1 MKTNNTLTAC
11 ALFLA
16 VVFAL
21 YGTEHVNLYRDPRG
35 MRRRPERRDVSMT
48 EGGGYDEGGYDD
60 PDYGGE
66 AFGSGGGGGR

>member
-35 MRRRPERRDVSMT
+35 ISAGRRRDVSMT
-48 EGGGYDEGGYDD
+48 ERGYEGGYDD

>member
-35 MRRRPERRDVSMT
+35 ISAGRRRDVSMT
-48 EGGGYDEGGYDD
+48 EGGYDD

>member
-35 MRRRPERRDVSMT
+35 ISAGRRRDVSMT
-48 EGGGYDEGGYDD
+48 ERGYDEGGYDD
-60 PDYGGE
+60 PG
-66 AFGSGGGGGR
+66 FGGGGFRSAGEGYL